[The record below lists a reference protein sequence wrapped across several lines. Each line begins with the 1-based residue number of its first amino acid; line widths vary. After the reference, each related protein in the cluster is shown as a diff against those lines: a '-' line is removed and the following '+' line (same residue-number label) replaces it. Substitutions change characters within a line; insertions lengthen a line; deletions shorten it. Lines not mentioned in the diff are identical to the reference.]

1 MAEKIES
8 TLISANNEELSI
20 QEDASKK
27 ERCLSTASS
36 ESGAGGCG
44 GLKKKKYRCFGE
56 VDKEEK
62 KKLTARQWPLT
73 ILSSATLISSF
84 FIWLFPPFFPA
95 IVSSL
100 CI

>member
-20 QEDASKK
+20 QEDASKN

-44 GLKKKKYRCFGE
+44 GL
-56 VDKEEK
+56 
-62 KKLTARQWPLT
+62 
-73 ILSSATLISSF
+73 
-84 FIWLFPPFFPA
+84 
-95 IVSSL
+95 
-100 CI
+100 